1 MYIFILYVYIYI
13 YIICV
18 CVYVYILYVYIHLL
32 CSQGV
37 NSALSSRQGAV
48 CDRVTASE
56 ERGGANM
63 AATNF
68 ACLLFCLASFSQQFS
83 ASRLLTEPCYKPIRD
98 HRPDFVR

>member
-1 MYIFILYVYIYI
+1 M
-13 YIICV
+13 CV
-18 CVYVYILYVYIHLL
+18 SVTTLSTSFHLL

-68 ACLLFCLASFSQQFS
+68 ACLLFCLTSFSQQFS